1 MSTSSSHVTRA
12 GQAASKR
19 NKRLCEEKK
28 REEKNEEMP
37 ESVSGNDVS
46 VWDEEWQSQHGEI
59 VKCNFKMSANTLCM
73 IMHCLTR
80 EVEIDTMPRHWTQTK
95 LACDENKT
103 ANTLTLA
110 CNHTFHPTCIALHF
124 LKTDMRCPVCRVG
137 PNARMK
143 LDCIPQNIRSC
154 FEKCTNDN
162 TSTSTDETM
171 YDIFEILSAIELQ
184 VSFKF
189 QCHNAL
195 RQNILH
201 TRLLLYENLTDI
213 TQVENHVALNPRL
226 HSVNDLNL
234 QARGLHGLNS
244 TQIEQLHNRAGP
256 RLRSNAPNSSNANNI
271 LDNLNLNHISH
282 VGQNYVNNTNNSLL
296 ATSMHDA
303 ITSAVFGDSVIS
315 DTNLIIPGVV
325 EQAHLQEPVL
335 QQTVDAHASDN
346 YFQHGLRFSVHRSF
360 NRVFSGFLQRQNSSE
375 NAHTSLQLTHP
386 LIPLEIKSETFN
398 STDLHKFFFSSSGVH
413 KIPMFCAVLA
423 GSEPLA
429 VFILEYDSDSRV
441 QNIYVDVNYQAIVNV
456 ASYVQDVLQNIE
468 VVINDAIVPHDS

>member
-1 MSTSSSHVTRA
+1 MSTSSHVTRA
-12 GQAASKR
+12 GQAALKR
-19 NKRLCEEKK
+19 NKRLCEEKN
-28 REEKNEEMP
+28 RDEKNEKEMT

-46 VWDEEWQSQHGEI
+46 VWDEEWQSLNNEI
-59 VKCNFKMSANTLCM
+59 VKCNFKMSVDTLCM
-73 IMHCLTR
+73 IMHCFTQ
-80 EVEIDTMPRHWTQTK
+80 EVEIDTLPRHWTQTK

-154 FEKCTNDN
+154 FEKCTNDD
-162 TSTSTDETM
+162 TYEDQTM

-189 QCHNAL
+189 ECHNTY

-201 TRLLLYENLTDI
+201 TRLLLYENLTEM
-213 TQVENHVALNPRL
+213 TQVENHVASHPRL
-226 HSVNDLNL
+226 HSSNDLNL
-234 QARGLHGLNS
+234 RARGLHGLNS
-244 TQIEQLHNRAGP
+244 SQIEQLYNRGGP
-256 RLRSNAPNSSNANNI
+256 RLRSNSRLTNNI
-271 LDNLNLNHISH
+271 SH
-282 VGQNYVNNTNNSLL
+282 TGQNYVTSTNNSFLP
-296 ATSMHDA
+296 TSMHDA
-303 ITSAVFGDSVIS
+303 ITNAVFGDSVIS
-315 DTNLIIPGVV
+315 ESTLNTPGVSV
-325 EQAHLQEPVL
+325 GVSAQEQLQQPLLQQPLL
-335 QQTVDAHASDN
+335 QQTVNSTDLNNH
-346 YFQHGLRFSVHRSF
+346 FQHGLRFSVHRSF
-360 NRVFSGFLQRQNSSE
+360 NRVFSSFLQRQSSSE
-375 NAHTSLQLTHP
+375 IAHTAMQLTHP

-398 STDLHKFFFSSSGVH
+398 ASDLHNFFYSSSGIH

-429 VFILEYDSDSRV
+429 VFILEYDSDSTV